1 MGVRVY
7 IEVMR
12 RVISLLLVG
21 AVLID
26 GAYWAIWFAQR
37 EWLASQRTRA
47 YYAFE
52 NAFPLADA
60 WLAVACLLALVM
72 LLSRSPTA
80 LFWLV
85 CAGSAGTY
93 LFCMDVLYDVQ
104 HGIFR
109 LGIPGALEAL
119 VVALTLGFS
128 LTILLWSWRHR
139 GVLLSP
145 EPDDD
150 WGRRTPPP

>member
-1 MGVRVY
+1 
-7 IEVMR
+7 MR
-12 RVISLLLVG
+12 RVISLLLIG
-21 AVLID
+21 AVFVD
-26 GAYWAIWFAQR
+26 GAYWAIWFTQR

-47 YYAFE
+47 YYDFE
-52 NAFPLADA
+52 NAFPVADA
-60 WLAVACLLALVM
+60 WLGIACLLALVA
-72 LLSRSPTA
+72 LARRAPSA

-109 LGIPGALEAL
+109 LGTPGALEAI
-119 VVALTLGFS
+119 VVALTLVFS
-128 LTILLWSWRHR
+128 VTILTWSWRHR

-145 EPDDD
+145 ERPDDS
-150 WGRRTPPP
+150 GRRTPAP

>member
-1 MGVRVY
+1 
-7 IEVMR
+7 MR
-12 RVISLLLVG
+12 RVISLLLIG
-21 AVLID
+21 AVVVD
-26 GAYWAIWFAQR
+26 GAYWAIWFTQR

-47 YYAFE
+47 YYDFE
-52 NAFPLADA
+52 NAFPIADA
-60 WLAVACLLALVM
+60 WLAVACLLALVT
-72 LLSRSPTA
+72 LTLRTPSA

-109 LGIPGALEAL
+109 LGTPGTLEAL
-119 VVALTLGFS
+119 VVALTLAFS
-128 LTILLWSWRHR
+128 VTILTWSWRHR

-145 EPDDD
+145 EEDDD
-150 WGRRTPPP
+150 SGRRTPAP